1 MRVCAC
7 ITAAIAIF
15 IAASLPADAAQFYTV
30 APHDTLY
37 SIARRFGVPLSLLV
51 TVNGIHDPSKIQVGT
66 VLRIPDAPAPRR
78 NAPQSSAA
86 PHPAAAAGSA
96 PSGSQRTATA
106 NAASVGRTP
115 DASARAS
122 GEPGSPA
129 RVPVPRTITYVVR
142 SGDTL
147 YHIAQAYGVT
157 VTQLQEANHL
167 ASPDVLSA
175 GQVLRIPRPAAAPTV
190 VGAAPAVLSAAPAM
204 RTAAPAI
211 QGTAP
216 VRSTVPDRA
225 SVSTPPPVLSS
236 TERTGLLARRVT
248 SEALGYL
255 GTPYVWGGVSP
266 SGVDCS
272 GLVYLVY
279 EPYVPD
285 IPRRSY
291 DQWNAGVPVGRS
303 DLAPGDLV
311 FFNTDGSGASH
322 VGIYIGDGR
331 FVHPSATPRR
341 VVIDDLDAP
350 YYAGHYMGARRV
362 L

>member
-7 ITAAIAIF
+7 ITAAIAILV
-15 IAASLPADAAQFYTV
+15 AASLPADAAQFYTV
-30 APHDTLY
+30 APNDTLY

-51 TVNGIHDPSKIQVGT
+51 AVNGIHDPSKIQVGT
-66 VLRIPDAPAPRR
+66 VLRIPDAPPPRR
-78 NAPQSSAA
+78 DAPHSSAA
-86 PHPAAAAGSA
+86 PHPVAGAGSA

-106 NAASVGRTP
+106 NAASV
-115 DASARAS
+115 
-122 GEPGSPA
+122 
-129 RVPVPRTITYVVR
+129 PVPRTITYVVR
-142 SGDTL
+142 PGDTL
-147 YHIAQAYGVT
+147 YHIAQAYGLT

-175 GQVLRIPRPAAAPTV
+175 GQVLRIPRPAAAPAVARAAPAV
-190 VGAAPAVLSAAPAM
+190 VGAAPAMRSAV
-204 RTAAPAI
+204 PAI
-211 QGTAP
+211 QGAAP
-216 VRSTVPDRA
+216 ARPTVPDRA
-225 SVSTPPPVLSS
+225 SVSSPPPVLSS

-322 VGIYIGDGR
+322 VGIYIGNGQ